1 MAHRIK
7 RNPHLRRSWVFLPG
21 ANAAVHARAWDCA
34 ADALIADLE
43 DFTPPHLRDTAR
55 GMLKAFAEGCRAA
68 GKVTCVRIN
77 PLRGEGLK
85 DLDAALSILP
95 DAIFLPK
102 TESAQQV
109 IELAELIGKRGFDD
123 IEIVPNIETA
133 AGLVRTFDIA
143 SAHPRVSACLMAS
156 EDMTTSLGAERGR
169 DGIELQYARSRF
181 LVECKAA
188 GVVPIDCPYTFSDSE
203 GLESETR
210 FARRL
215 GYSAK
220 SAVDAAHARVI
231 NRVLTPSEE
240 EVALARRIVAEF
252 ERAHAEG
259 RSTEVNGNI
268 LEVPVLLNAR
278 RLIERH
284 TLLTEQ
290 AFATS

>member
-7 RNPHLRRSWVFLPG
+7 RNLQLRRSWVFLPG
-21 ANAAVHARAWDCA
+21 ANAAAHVRAWDCA
-34 ADALIADLE
+34 ADVLIADLE
-43 DFTPPHLRDTAR
+43 DFTPAHLRDTAR
-55 GMLKAFAEGCRAA
+55 GMLKAFADGCRAA

-77 PLRGEGLK
+77 PLQGEGLR
-85 DLDAALSILP
+85 DLEAALAVLP
-95 DAIFLPK
+95 DAILLPK
-102 TESAQQV
+102 TESARQV
-109 IELAELIGKRGFDD
+109 SELAEVIGKRGLND
-123 IEIVPNIETA
+123 IEIIPNIETA
-133 AGLVRTFDIA
+133 AGLVRTIEIA

-181 LVECKAA
+181 LVECRAA
-188 GVVPIDCPYTFSDSE
+188 AIVPIDCPYTFSDSE

-220 SAVDAAHARVI
+220 SAVDIMHATVI
-231 NRVLTPSEE
+231 NNVLTPSEE

-252 ERAHAEG
+252 ERAHADG
-259 RSTEVNGNI
+259 RSAEVNGNI
-268 LEVPVLLNAR
+268 LEVPVFLNAR

-284 TLLTEQ
+284 TLLEEQ
-290 AFATS
+290 ATVKS